1 MSQPLKRRPLLRREP
16 VLLSQLK
23 VLLIILVLSGASF
36 WVLQRALHDAI
47 IDQKSFTTLRNL
59 WLGLTATAFLCG
71 NFMLLMA
78 LTAGVMVWAQRKVP
92 PVAAFLALLLVMPAF
107 QGSISGIGPIQ
118 NLVEVHWLRVLSWSL
133 LVPLWW
139 QMRGGSKSVASEGTP
154 LTDWL
159 IIAAGLLQAALQFPV
174 DSFTNTLRTGLYYFS
189 DIYVPYWAMSRAVR
203 NVQQLRM
210 ACSALVM
217 GIGAICL
224 VAMYES
230 AKSWPLYNGLDE
242 ALGRYIPTVFLLRGG
257 TGWYRASASAG
268 HPLALGYLCCVAV
281 LLMLALTQR
290 HDKTKLPSLQAHWNR
305 AALCLLAGGLLA
317 TMARGSWVGLL
328 GGLLVWRLTDA
339 APIRSVFKAVFAGA
353 AVLGLLSLTP
363 AGESI
368 INGLPFVGE
377 SDQTNVEYRQRLF
390 EISWIVIQE
399 NPWFGTTN
407 YLAHPLMHL
416 LIQGEGIVDM
426 VNSYVGHALSYG
438 LVGLALFVGSFV
450 WPMWQI
456 TRRVIG
462 KSAAHPA
469 APVARAL
476 VASLFA
482 TMIIIAT
489 TSSVHAIPWV
499 FWCLIGLSVSC
510 VRILDTQPALTPSK

>member
-1 MSQPLKRRPLLRREP
+1 
-16 VLLSQLK
+16 
-23 VLLIILVLSGASF
+23 
-36 WVLQRALHDAI
+36 
-47 IDQKSFTTLRNL
+47 
-59 WLGLTATAFLCG
+59 
-71 NFMLLMA
+71 MLLMA
-78 LTAGVMVWAQRKVP
+78 ITVGVLTWARRKVS

-107 QGSISGIGPIQ
+107 QGTISGIGPIQ
-118 NLVEVHWLRVLSWSL
+118 NLLALNWLRILSLSL
-133 LVPLWW
+133 LLPLWW
-139 QMRGGSKSVASEGTP
+139 HFRQPAVGKTSSGQSF
-154 LTDWL
+154 TDWM
-159 IIAAGLLQAALQFPV
+159 IIGAGLLQAALQFPV
-174 DSFTNTLRTGLYYFS
+174 DSFTNTLRSGLYYFS
-189 DIYVPYWAMSRAVR
+189 DIYLPYWAMSRAIKDER
-203 NVQQLRM
+203 SLRL
-210 ACSALVM
+210 AC
-217 GIGAICL
+217 GCL
-224 VAMYES
+224 VIGVGAVCVIALFES
-230 AKSWPLYNGLDE
+230 FKAWPLYNGLDE
-242 ALGRYIPTVFLLRGG
+242 ALGEYIPTVYLLRGG
-257 TGWYRASASAG
+257 TGFYRAVTSAG
-268 HPLALGYLCCVAV
+268 HPLALGYLCCVTV
-281 LLMLALTQR
+281 LLML
-290 HDKTKLPSLQAHWNR
+290 SLQKGGIVVQVWWR
-305 AALCLLAGGLLA
+305 RLALCLLAGGLLA